1 MSEESIAIIDE
12 CNDKS
17 IQEVMAAILIQGLK
31 KLFFIYKLFSSRVRL
46 FLLFVSPHNL
56 AL

>member
-17 IQEVMAAILIQGLK
+17 IQEVMAAILIQGLEK
-31 KLFFIYKLFSSRVRL
+31 NFIKSST
-46 FLLFVSPHNL
+46 
-56 AL
+56 

>member
-31 KLFFIYKLFSSRVRL
+31 KLFFIYKPFSSRVRR
-46 FLLFVSPHNL
+46 FLVFCFST
-56 AL
+56 